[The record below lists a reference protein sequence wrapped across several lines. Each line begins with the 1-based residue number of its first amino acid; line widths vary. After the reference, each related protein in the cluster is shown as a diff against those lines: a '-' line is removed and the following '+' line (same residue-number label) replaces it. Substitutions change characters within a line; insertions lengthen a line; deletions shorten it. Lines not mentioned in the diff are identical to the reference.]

1 MAENRKNMK
10 KSVIGILVLW
20 FILFSLQGAGVIGNS
35 ITPYVGPF
43 PFSIFFMLCMGVWG
57 VVNAIIVVKVFSPPF
72 YKKAF
77 KLLEELEKKGG

>member
-1 MAENRKNMK
+1 MVHPLLFARGRGNRK
-10 KSVIGILVLW
+10 
-20 FILFSLQGAGVIGNS
+20 FHNS
-35 ITPYVGPF
+35 ICWAF